1 MIQRD
6 ITQELLAAAREYPI
20 VTVFGPRQS
29 GKTTLAQMVFPDKSY
44 VSLEN
49 PDVRVAAE
57 SDPRGFLSGFPEGGI
72 LDEIQRVP
80 TLLSYLQEIVDK
92 ASQPGLFILTG
103 SHQPE
108 LHQSVSQTLAGRT
121 ALLSLLPFSFNE
133 ILNYRSKL
141 DPYDLIVLGSYPR
154 LYEQGLNHVRFYNG
168 YLQTYVERDVRA
180 LINVRDLSAF
190 QQFLTL
196 LAGRVGQVLNAAA
209 LSNDVGVTST
219 TIKNWINALK
229 ASFLIF
235 ELQPFYEN
243 IRKRVTK
250 SPKIYFNDTGLVAF
264 LLGIETPD
272 QASRDPLRGGLY
284 ENLIIQ
290 EVLKARLNKGKRPN
304 LYFYRDT
311 QGNEVD
317 LIIKHGRELV
327 PVEIKSAATFTPT
340 FLKGIENFRQI
351 TGDRCQPGFVIY
363 NGNQEFNVKDS
374 RITNPLQASDVI
386 MKISNSI

>member
-29 GKTTLAQMVFPDKSY
+29 GKTTLAQMTFPKKSY

-49 PDVRVAAE
+49 PDMRVAAE
-57 SDPRGFLSGFPEGGI
+57 TDPRGFLSGLPEGGV

-80 TLLSYLQEIVDK
+80 ILLSYLQEIVDK
-92 ASQPGLFILTG
+92 TSQPGLFILTG

-133 ILNYRSKL
+133 ILNYRSTL
-141 DPYDLIVLGSYPR
+141 DPYDLIVHGTYPR
-154 LYEQGLNHVRFYNG
+154 LYAQGLNHVRFYNG

-190 QQFLTL
+190 QQFLIL
-196 LAGRVGQVLNAAA
+196 LAGRVGQVLNATA

-264 LLGIETPD
+264 LLGIETPE

-290 EVLKARLNKGKRPN
+290 EMLKARLNRGKRPN
-304 LYFYRDT
+304 IYFYRDT

-317 LIIKHGRELV
+317 VIIKHGRELV

-340 FLKGIENFRQI
+340 FLKGIENFRQVA
-351 TGDRCQPGFVIY
+351 GDRCQPGVVLY
-363 NGNQEFNVKDS
+363 NGTQDLNVRDT
-374 RITNPLQASDVI
+374 RITNPLQASDVV
-386 MKISNSI
+386 MKISN